1 MTVYIFDEQK
11 RVRKIIPQNGVISL
25 IHDEA
30 NFQLHAEISMSMHVK
45 NGEHLGF
52 MCVDNRFRI
61 FTVVLSEDFDDRG
74 VTILTA
80 TDAIVQELKE
90 TIVENCTQ
98 TTTVKSAITAL
109 LRSAGVLDAWTIRG
123 EDSEETKET
132 KAYFSTAW
140 SVMDQCMGLYLWQI
154 IPYYVFEGNKITGRV
169 IELAKDEAVFRGR
182 ILTSRK
188 DANNVYIIR
197 TDPPVTRLYA
207 TGGSAGTG
215 DMQTSVTFSSVS
227 WYKTNGNPADKP
239 AGQAY
244 VDDPEA
250 IQKHGLHAAVLQL
263 QHIQSPEELLRET
276 WKELQK
282 RKEPRCTVEAN
293 VSDMEQVQGYQRQI
307 IRMGDK
313 VPIRLSNATMETAR
327 VINVKR
333 DYIRPWTTKIVLGE
347 KVQTI
352 QTQVAQMESGMSG
365 FESVQDHTKQ
375 EVQKQ
380 QQLIS
385 ALDTELKLEAAVIQ
399 LNAEMIQANAHVIE
413 LNAEQ
418 IRANAEQIAL
428 CAGKEEVTEL
438 GQTVTA
444 AMVAID
450 GINAEVA
457 AKATKAEINET
468 NSRLNLAEIRLM
480 GAESAISFKAER
492 TEVTALGE
500 EINEK
505 ITAAEIKIDG
515 ANSRVDILAEEIR
528 LAGYVK
534 AGEFEAETLRIVG
547 DYMSAM
553 GDVDLGN
560 VVAASVNTSWLSADS
575 IGADSIAAGALTLGG
590 STVSTSSLI
599 MGSVASAT
607 IFGSQDVNLSHS
619 HAVTVSGGVVTLGEV
634 SSTGGSFNIADTQFY
649 KDGVSAA
656 KESVTLTDM
665 GWQGGVC
672 TVKASNDKTLAVKL
686 PSFSVSGGDTFTGN
700 KTTVYFSTPS
710 VSGYLKSKEVDA
722 TSVYNSGVTA
732 GKSDVT
738 ITAAG
743 WVGSTNVVSASN
755 GKSVNV
761 TLPTFSTSGG
771 TSFNSSH
778 QTTVYFSTPSVNGAL
793 ASKTV
798 DASGVY
804 SSGVTN
810 GKDAVTLTS
819 AGWVGS
825 TNVVSASN
833 GKSVN
838 VTLPTFSA
846 SGGTSFNSSHQ
857 TTVYFS
863 TPSVSGALASK
874 TVDAS
879 DVYSSG
885 VANGKDAVTLTSAGW
900 VGSTNVVSAS
910 NGKSVNVTLPT
921 FSTSGG
927 TSFNSS
933 HQTTVYFST
942 PSVSGALASKTVDA
956 SNVYALGY
964 TEGSES
970 VDTEEYYKDG
980 YSDGY
985 DVGYTEGVDS
995 VNTTEYYNS
1004 GWNDCRDAC
1013 DLVTAYTISQNSPG
1027 TLYVKVGD
1035 YYSSVGSS
1043 WVQVSR
1049 LYGVYTIPSAKQ

>member
-30 NFQLHAEISMSMHVK
+30 NFQLHAEISMSLHVK

-98 TTTVKSAITAL
+98 TTTIKNAITAL

-154 IPYYVFEGNKITGRV
+154 IPYYTFEGNIITGRV

-197 TDPPVTRLYA
+197 TDPPITRLYA

-215 DMQTSVTFSSVS
+215 DMRTSVTFASVS

-239 AGQAY
+239 SGLTY

-250 IQKHGLHAAVLQL
+250 IAKHGLHAAVLQL
-263 QHIQSPEELLRET
+263 QHIQSPEELLQET

-293 VSDMEQVQGYQRQI
+293 VSDMEHVQGYQRQI

-380 QQLIS
+380 QQIIS

-428 CAGKEEVTEL
+428 CAGKDEVTEL

-444 AMVAID
+444 AMVDID
-450 GINAEVA
+450 GINAEVDL
-457 AKATKAEINET
+457 KATKAEIYET
-468 NSRLNLAEIRLM
+468 NSRLNSAEIRLM
-480 GAESAISFKAER
+480 GAESAISLKAEK
-492 TEVTALGE
+492 TEVTAMGE

-505 ITAAEIKIDG
+505 ITAAEVKIDG
-515 ANSRVDILAEEIR
+515 ANSQVDILAEEIR
-528 LAGYVK
+528 LAGYVT
-534 AGEFEAETLRIVG
+534 ADQVETIVADLEDMFSTNIMTTWINAGTGEFGTLVVSGSAAIPHLSVG
-547 DYMSAM
+547 
-553 GDVDLGN
+553 
-560 VVAASVNTSWLSADS
+560 S
-575 IGADSIAAGALTLGG
+575 IEMDGSSIASQEWVATQGYATSDTLTNYATK
-590 STVSTSSLI
+590 SWVIEKNYTTASDVSKTLDGYVMTGELEGYATQAWVAENFSK
-599 MGSVASAT
+599 ASAT
-607 IFGSQDVNLSHS
+607 YKPTVIERYGS
-619 HAVTVSGGVVTLGEV
+619 VSGNIIPVQALNEDGAVLLTGAVDAGDVYSSGVTNGK
-634 SSTGGSFNIADTQFY
+634 NA
-649 KDGVSAA
+649 
-656 KESVTLTDM
+656 VTLT
-665 GWQGGVC
+665 
-672 TVKASNDKTLAVKL
+672 S
-686 PSFSVSGGDTFTGN
+686 
-700 KTTVYFSTPS
+700 
-710 VSGYLKSKEVDA
+710 
-722 TSVYNSGVTA
+722 
-732 GKSDVT
+732 
-738 ITAAG
+738 AG

-798 DASGVY
+798 DAS
-804 SSGVTN
+804 
-810 GKDAVTLTS
+810 
-819 AGWVGS
+819 
-825 TNVVSASN
+825 
-833 GKSVN
+833 
-838 VTLPTFSA
+838 
-846 SGGTSFNSSHQ
+846 
-857 TTVYFS
+857 
-863 TPSVSGALASK
+863 
-874 TVDAS
+874 
-879 DVYSSG
+879 
-885 VANGKDAVTLTSAGW
+885 
-900 VGSTNVVSAS
+900 
-910 NGKSVNVTLPT
+910 
-921 FSTSGG
+921 
-927 TSFNSS
+927 
-933 HQTTVYFST
+933 
-942 PSVSGALASKTVDA
+942 
-956 SNVYALGY
+956 NVYALGY

-980 YSDGY
+980 YNDGY

-1013 DLVTAYTISQNSPG
+1013 DIVTAYTISQNSPG